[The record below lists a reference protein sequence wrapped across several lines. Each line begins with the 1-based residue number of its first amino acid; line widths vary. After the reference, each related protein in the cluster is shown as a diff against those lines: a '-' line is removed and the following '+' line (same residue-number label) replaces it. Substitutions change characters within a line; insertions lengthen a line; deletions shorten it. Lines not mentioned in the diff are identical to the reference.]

1 MGNSKWCIH
10 MVMLALGKKPLFE
23 KHCCEGSDQD
33 GNSYQNAIGSARRV
47 VGLVK
52 ILDLEASTQTDI

>member
-1 MGNSKWCIH
+1 